1 MILKR
6 ENYTDLP
13 LWRWAQLRGLLAW
26 ARMTGGFSRALGLER
41 EKLNLQSIGER
52 QLSREI
58 PTLTATPVEAEL
70 SLAAAICPT
79 RAIHQKSKKWQMEQQ
94 LCVRCGLC
102 YVCAPTSLTPTTE
115 HNFRTY

>member
-13 LWRWAQLRGLLAW
+13 LWRWAQLRGILAW

-52 QLSREI
+52 QLSRDI
-58 PTLTATPVEAEL
+58 PALAENPVEAEL
-70 SLAAAICPT
+70 TLAAAVCPT
-79 RAIHQKSKKWQMEQQ
+79 RAIHQKGKSWQIETQ

-102 YVCAPTSLTPTTE
+102 YVCAPSSLAPTTE
-115 HNFRTY
+115 KNFKAY